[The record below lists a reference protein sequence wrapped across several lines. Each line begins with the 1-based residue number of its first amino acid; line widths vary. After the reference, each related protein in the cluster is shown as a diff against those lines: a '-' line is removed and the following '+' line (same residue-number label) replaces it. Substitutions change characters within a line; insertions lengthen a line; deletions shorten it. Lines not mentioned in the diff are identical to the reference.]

1 VKMKLL
7 QLRFILVF
15 IIICSCWHTAFSQF
29 INEAEYN
36 YFIVKNVRNQKAQND
51 LQKIHELILR
61 GKYDDVFNRM
71 KSFRYDEPAAN
82 HNLALY
88 QASMD
93 YIKSN
98 YDASISK
105 SDQLIAHYYNNK
117 KSDFY
122 IRSLHT
128 KARSVSAIGK
138 NDIARN
144 LIKEAISLHNQN
156 KNDYLLSLS
165 YYYLGVFISESGK
178 HEEAIVLFEKS
189 KNISERIQDKIS
201 KAATQSFIG
210 LSLSHLGKYSE
221 AIDIIN
227 ESIDVRIQLGDKR
240 GLANSYLNM
249 NKVYTELGDNDKR
262 LQYEKKSL
270 LICEEIGD
278 KQCISGRLT
287 NIGDIL
293 FREGDI
299 EKAILYQINAQK
311 IAKEIGIKYRIAET
325 HYHLAEIFNAKREFK
340 IALKHI
346 DTCIQLRI
354 GTEDFEGIG
363 TSSILKAQILLNLNR
378 TIDAKK
384 EAKSAYKLSS
394 QNKLIH
400 VKRDAHEILAEI
412 YEKDG
417 DADKALFHYKNFYL
431 IKDSLFNIEK
441 SKAILRKEIEKK
453 YQVEEFNNKKIQS
466 EKEFEL
472 ANQKEK
478 TSKLIWIGIITIIA
492 LIIISYLF
500 YLKYASQKSIN
511 KIVKTNKSLSDQ
523 LTNLEKQSIFS
534 QTIASVSHELNTPL
548 GIVKAATNEYQ
559 TLLTNAQT
567 AEEDNLNETEL
578 RFLSHIST
586 SNRKEIRLSPSISG
600 KEKRLKINSI
610 SKLLNSSNQQ
620 EINTFSFEVAAKIF
634 DLNLDEHIEKELII
648 ELVNGNL
655 TLKFLNYLHSSEK
668 KKLLELSIEQAIKS
682 SFTVVKELNEL
693 AENQMNNGKKE
704 KVFIF
709 EELQRLVNIHLE
721 NVVSELQIEVDI
733 KPELTLLFDRQQF
746 IQISNL
752 LLNNMIEAFD
762 GKTFGARVRIHSNE
776 DEREI
781 TLLFQNNGKEI
792 PPHEINR
799 IFDRFYTTK
808 NKSAHRGL
816 GLSIVKHTMES
827 YNGKIMVSSN
837 EQNTIF
843 ELKFRKSTGTA

>member
-1 VKMKLL
+1 MKLL
-7 QLRFILVF
+7 QLRFFLVF

-325 HYHLAEIFNAKREFK
+325 NYHLAEIFNAKREFK

-478 TSKLIWIGIITIIA
+478 TSKLIWIGSITIIA

-586 SNRKEIRLSPSISG
+586 SNRKEIRLSSSISG

-634 DLNLDEHIEKELII
+634 DLNLDEPIEKVLII

-655 TLKFLNYLHSSEK
+655 TLKFLNYLHSSKK
-668 KKLLELSIEQAIKS
+668 KKLLELSIEQAINT

>member
-1 VKMKLL
+1 M
-7 QLRFILVF
+7 
-15 IIICSCWHTAFSQF
+15 
-29 INEAEYN
+29 
-36 YFIVKNVRNQKAQND
+36 
-51 LQKIHELILR
+51 
-61 GKYDDVFNRM
+61 
-71 KSFRYDEPAAN
+71 
-82 HNLALY
+82 
-88 QASMD
+88 
-93 YIKSN
+93 
-98 YDASISK
+98 
-105 SDQLIAHYYNNK
+105 
-117 KSDFY
+117 
-122 IRSLHT
+122 
-128 KARSVSAIGK
+128 
-138 NDIARN
+138 
-144 LIKEAISLHNQN
+144 
-156 KNDYLLSLS
+156 
-165 YYYLGVFISESGK
+165 
-178 HEEAIVLFEKS
+178 
-189 KNISERIQDKIS
+189 
-201 KAATQSFIG
+201 
-210 LSLSHLGKYSE
+210 
-221 AIDIIN
+221 
-227 ESIDVRIQLGDKR
+227 
-240 GLANSYLNM
+240 
-249 NKVYTELGDNDKR
+249 
-262 LQYEKKSL
+262 
-270 LICEEIGD
+270 ICEEIGD

>member
-1 VKMKLL
+1 MKLL

>member
-1 VKMKLL
+1 M
-7 QLRFILVF
+7 RNF
-15 IIICSCWHTAFSQF
+15 IIFLLFYLYCFAAYSQR
-29 INEAEYN
+29 INESEYN
-36 YFIVKNVRNQKAQND
+36 YFIVKNVRNEKAQNE
-51 LQKIHELILR
+51 LQQIHELILR
-61 GKYDDVFNRM
+61 GKYDEVLNRM
-71 KSFRYDEPAAN
+71 KAFRYDEPEAN
-82 HNLALY
+82 YNLALY

-105 SDQLIAHYYNNK
+105 SDQLITIFSNKK

-122 IRSLHT
+122 IRALHA
-128 KARSVSAIGK
+128 KARAISAVGK
-138 NDIARN
+138 NDIARS
-144 LIKEAISLHNQN
+144 LIKEAIALHNQN
-156 KNDYLLSLS
+156 KNEYLLSLS

-178 HEEAIVLFEKS
+178 HEEAINLFEKS
-189 KNISERIQDKIS
+189 KNISNRINDKIS

-210 LSLSHLGKYSE
+210 LSLSHLGKYTE

-227 ESIDVRIQLGDKR
+227 ESIDVRIELGDKR
-240 GLANSYLNM
+240 GLANSFLNM

-262 LQYEKKSL
+262 LEYEKKSL
-270 LICEEIGD
+270 TICEEIGD

-299 EKAILYQINAQK
+299 ENAIAYQIKAQK

-325 HYHLAEIFNAKREFK
+325 HYHLAEIFNSKEDFK
-340 IALKHI
+340 TALNHV

-354 GTEDFEGIG
+354 GTEDYEGTG

-378 TIDAKK
+378 TRDAKK
-384 EAKSAYKLSS
+384 EAERAYKLSS

-400 VKRDAHEILAEI
+400 VKRDAHEILAAI

-417 DADKALFHYKNFYL
+417 DAVQALFHYKNFYL

-453 YQVEEFNNKKIQS
+453 YQVEEFNNKKIQA

-472 ANQKEK
+472 VNQKEK
-478 TSKLIWIGIITIIA
+478 TSKLIWIGIIAIIS

-511 KIVKTNKSLSDQ
+511 KIVKTNKALSDQ

-548 GIVKAATNEYQ
+548 GILKAASNEYQ
-559 TLLTNAQT
+559 TLLTNAQSIDK
-567 AEEDNLNETEL
+567 ANLNDNEL
-578 RFLSHIST
+578 RFLTQIEGDMPP
-586 SNRKEIRLSPSISG
+586 EIRLSSSISG
-600 KEKRLKINSI
+600 KEKRTKIKSI
-610 SKLLNSSNQQ
+610 YTLLNTAEQP
-620 EINTFSFEVAAKIF
+620 EIHEYSLEIGAKIF
-634 DLNLDEHIEKELII
+634 DLNFDLKIENKLIN

-655 TLKFLNYLHSSEK
+655 RLKFLDFLHCSQK
-668 KKLLELSIEQAIKS
+668 KKLLDHSIEQAIKA

-704 KVFIF
+704 IVFILD
-709 EELQRLVNIHLE
+709 EIQQLVKIHRE
-721 NVVSELQIEVDI
+721 NEATDIQIDVDI
-733 KPELTLLFDRQQF
+733 TTELTLLIDRQQF

-752 LLNNMIEAFD
+752 LLNNMMEAFD
-762 GKTFGARVRIHSNE
+762 GKTNGAKVRISSTE

-781 TLLFQNNGKEI
+781 TLLFQNNGKVI
-792 PPHEINR
+792 PPKELTK

-808 NKSAHRGL
+808 NKAAHRGL

-827 YNGKIMVSSN
+827 YNGRILVNSN
-837 EQNTIF
+837 EKNTIF
-843 ELKFRKSTGTA
+843 ELKFRKSTETA